1 MEGFEASMELRE
13 ALELYLFFES
23 CGADLPPSAVSLRD
37 KLRQYLYE
45 RLSIEE
51 MEKPEA
57 LLGRLR

>member
-1 MEGFEASMELRE
+1 MELRE